1 MISTTPYIVPVKDIS
16 HLPQSNDIMKDT
28 VKMSTMPLL
37 NQKKISSMRK
47 LLYILLLVVLPGI
60 VTEVM
65 AQATIQANGTT
76 TICAGE
82 STTIDVLICGGDA
95 PWTVV

>member
-47 LLYILLLVVLPGI
+47 LLYRNNFV
-60 VTEVM
+60 
-65 AQATIQANGTT
+65 
-76 TICAGE
+76 
-82 STTIDVLICGGDA
+82 
-95 PWTVV
+95 